1 MGKRTIH
8 KAIKGLREQ
17 IESHQLKIERE
28 KNHPDPNEGMIAHW
42 QQELQAFTTRLRRL
56 EDRLAQRRRRGR

>member
-17 IESHQLKIERE
+17 IATHQDKIARERNRPE
-28 KNHPDPNEGMIAHW
+28 PNRGSIAHW
-42 QQELQAFTTRLRRL
+42 QQELEAFTIRLRRL